1 MSPPREIRRDYY
13 KSNRRIKKKYFK
25 AYKSRSNQQT
35 VQRNNLSN
43 DRIATLGSQVWQ
55 SRRNKVRNIFEQ
67 NRNQFG
73 NHMHRNR
80 RASSELRFRTQR
92 NTRLNRTKRTNF
104 RTRPVDNSHAS
115 VNPSDYEVYRNNN
128 AYLHNRGSSRR
139 AQFHR
144 CHCQHRSDKRRHVR
158 QGRPH
163 HLDLSDPMFRQ
174 GPDVYMRQELTSLAR
189 EFIQQREPLSL
200 IHI

>member
-1 MSPPREIRRDYY
+1 
-13 KSNRRIKKKYFK
+13 
-25 AYKSRSNQQT
+25 
-35 VQRNNLSN
+35 
-43 DRIATLGSQVWQ
+43 
-55 SRRNKVRNIFEQ
+55 
-67 NRNQFG
+67 
-73 NHMHRNR
+73 MHRHR
-80 RASSELRFRTQR
+80 RGSSELRLRTQR
-92 NTRLNRTKRTNF
+92 NTQLNRTKRTNL

-115 VNPSDYEVYRNNN
+115 VNPSDYEVHRNNN

-174 GPDVYMRQELTSLAR
+174 GLGVYMRQELPHLSFLVNWRNHRHGLPTTCSLAVDASS
-189 EFIQQREPLSL
+189 IHHNVWKGNIVQCLSGRSKKSQNVTTKRDSS
-200 IHI
+200 